1 MFQRP
6 RTVALEYEKP
16 GMYGS
21 GLIPPTRPFDRVW
34 LHRLRDNHLQLGL
47 VIRES
52 RINLVATPRAERS
65 SKWRRCR
72 GVKHVEYSSDSGS
85 DGYYSCKEETIP
97 YKNLEWQQRN
107 LPDELFK
114 ILAQERNE
122 IREVQKKTEVQL
134 GLLIK
139 LATLIVE
146 TLTNSSTSR
155 QEYEV
160 LAVTLRSGKQLEKP
174 PLTTHHIP
182 PEIPKKVD
190 IQHGERNTQDMPEAV
205 TTCPQPILKTGG
217 KHLCHIQR
225 LQ

>member
-16 GMYGS
+16 GMYRA
-21 GLIPPTRPFDRVW
+21 GLIPPTRPFDRVC
-34 LHRLRDNHLQLGL
+34 LRGLRDNHLQLGL
-47 VIRES
+47 VVIMGTHDILIHGLASLFNLRSLTLTIATPRIRES
-52 RINLVATPRAERS
+52 LINLVATPRAERS

-72 GVKHVEYSSDSGS
+72 GVKHVRRGS

-97 YKNLEWQQRN
+97 YKDPEWQQRN

-114 ILAQERNE
+114 ILARERNE
-122 IREVQKKTEVQL
+122 IREMQKKIEVQL

-146 TLTNSSTSR
+146 TLTNSSASR
-155 QEYEV
+155 QEDEV
-160 LAVTLRSGKQLEKP
+160 LAVTLRFGKQLERP

-182 PEIPKKVD
+182 PETPKKVD
-190 IQHGERNTQDMPEAV
+190 I
-205 TTCPQPILKTGG
+205 
-217 KHLCHIQR
+217 
-225 LQ
+225 